1 MPGLRRCPVGAL
13 VAGLVGLLCGCA
25 SPPPP
30 VLVPG
35 EGVVS
40 GAQVTAT
47 PSPIDVYDPIEPLNR
62 AIYQFNAV
70 FDDYVFLPIVDAYEL
85 VTPDFVEER
94 VSDFFSNLLEIPTF
108 ANSLLQLK
116 GERAGRAA
124 TRFVVNTMF
133 TLGLYDLAGA
143 RGIEPRREDFG
154 QTLGHWGLGAGPYL
168 MIPVLGPSSL
178 RDGTGTLVDLGSYY
192 FLFPTE
198 VTDTL
203 AYKAAVYGLYPID
216 LRRGIPFRYYQT
228 GSPFEYELVRLLY
241 TQRRKFEIAN

>member
-1 MPGLRRCPVGAL
+1 MLETRRRLAGVL
-13 VAGLVGLLCGCA
+13 LAGLVGLLCGCA
-25 SPPPP
+25 SAPPP
-30 VLVPG
+30 VMIPG
-35 EGVVS
+35 EGMVS
-40 GAQVTAT
+40 GAEVMAT
-47 PSPIDVYDPIEPLNR
+47 PSPINVYDPIEPLNR

-70 FDDYVFLPIVDAYEL
+70 FDDYVFLPVVDAYEF

-116 GERAGRAA
+116 GERAGRAV

-133 TLGLYDLAGA
+133 TLGFYDLAGA
-143 RGIEPRREDFG
+143 RGIEPMPEDFG
-154 QTLGHWGLGAGPYL
+154 QTLGYWGVGNGPFL
-168 MIPVLGPSSL
+168 MIPVLGPSNL
-178 RDGTGTLVDLGSYY
+178 RDGTGILVDLASYY
-192 FLFPTE
+192 FIFPNE

-203 AYKAAVYGLYPID
+203 AYKAGVYVLYPID
-216 LRRGIPFRYYQT
+216 RRRNIPFRYYQT

>member
-1 MPGLRRCPVGAL
+1 LPGTRKLLAGAL
-13 VAGLVGLLCGCA
+13 LAGLTGLLCGCA
-25 SPPPP
+25 SAPPP

-35 EGVVS
+35 EGRVS
-40 GAQVTAT
+40 GAELEAI
-47 PSPIDVYDPIEPLNR
+47 PSPIDVYDPIEPVNR

-70 FDDYVFLPIVDAYEL
+70 FDDHVFLPIVDAYEF

-94 VSDFFSNLLEIPTF
+94 VSDFFSNLLEMPTF

-116 GERAGRAA
+116 GERAGRAV

-133 TLGLYDLAGA
+133 TLGFYDLAGA
-143 RGIEPRREDFG
+143 RGIEPMREDFG
-154 QTLGHWGLGAGPYL
+154 QTLGYWGVGNGPYL
-168 MIPVLGPSSL
+168 MIPVLGPSNL
-178 RDGTGTLVDLGSYY
+178 RDGTGIVVDLASYY
-192 FLFPTE
+192 FIFPKE

-203 AYKAAVYGLYPID
+203 AYRAGVYVLYPID

>member
-1 MPGLRRCPVGAL
+1 MRKRLAGAFL
-13 VAGLVGLLCGCA
+13 AGLMGLLCGCA
-25 SPPPP
+25 SAPPT

-35 EGVVS
+35 KGRVS
-40 GAQVTAT
+40 PAELAAT
-47 PSPIDVYDPIEPLNR
+47 PSPIDVYDPIEPVNR

-70 FDDYVFLPIVDAYEL
+70 FDDYVFLPIVDAYEF

-116 GERAGRAA
+116 GERAGRAV
-124 TRFVVNTMF
+124 TRFIVNTMF
-133 TLGLYDLAGA
+133 TLGFYDLAGA
-143 RGIEPRREDFG
+143 KGIKPIREDFG
-154 QTLGHWGLGAGPYL
+154 QTLAYWGVGGGPYL
-168 MIPVLGPSSL
+168 MIPVFGPSNL
-178 RDGTGTLVDLGSYY
+178 RDGTGTVVDLASYY
-192 FLFPTE
+192 FTFPTGA
-198 VTDTL
+198 TDTL
-203 AYKAAVYGLYPID
+203 AYRAGVYGLYPID

>member
-1 MPGLRRCPVGAL
+1 LRTTRKCLAGAAL
-13 VAGLVGLLCGCA
+13 AGLALLLSGCA
-25 SPPPP
+25 GTPPP
-30 VLVPG
+30 LVPG
-35 EGVVS
+35 EGRPS
-40 GAQVTAT
+40 LADLAAS
-47 PSPIDVYDPIEPLNR
+47 PSPLDVYDPIEPLNR

-116 GERAGRAA
+116 GERAGRAL

-133 TLGLYDLAGA
+133 TLGFYDLAGA
-143 RGIEPRREDFG
+143 RGIEPMHEDFG
-154 QTLGHWGLGAGPYL
+154 QTLGHWGVGNGPFL
-168 MIPVLGPSSL
+168 MIPVLGPSNL
-178 RDGTGTLVDLGSYY
+178 RDGTGILVDLGSYY
-192 FLFPTE
+192 FVFPTE

-203 AYKAAVYGLYPID
+203 AYKAGVYGLYPID
-216 LRRGIPFRYYQT
+216 RRRNIPFRYYQT

-241 TQRRKFEIAN
+241 TQRRKLEVAN